1 VSLAPQLEW
10 RRLSARMLLIHPVRE
25 VGRFI
30 PAIAG
35 LLIAGRTT
43 GFGPWWGLVGV
54 VLVIALSIARWYT
67 TRYRITPTQ
76 VELRTG
82 LLNRRT
88 VVAPADRVR
97 TVDVTAPVLHR
108 LLGLAKVD
116 IGTGGGGRGES
127 LVLDALSSGPAGQL
141 RAELLHRRTAT
152 APAGAP
158 SAAPAASGSAGAAT
172 DGPAADGPPGDS
184 PAAGVPA
191 AGGRSADGPAADRP
205 GTTALS
211 VDAVAGPGA
220 DLPETELLR
229 LDPRWIGYA
238 PFTLSGAVTALA
250 VVGVAWRLVDQLDID
265 AARLPAVRGV
275 VGHLESTPLWV
286 DVLQGL
292 AGLAAVITLLAV
304 GGYVISFWGYRLTR
318 HHAGTLHVSRGLLTT
333 RATSIEERRLRG
345 VEVGEP
351 VALRLLGGRRLSAI
365 TTGLRA
371 RNDNGGGSAMLVPPA
386 ARAQVSRVVGE
397 VLRDPT
403 VMDVPLRPHGSAAR
417 RRRLL
422 RALLPALAVLVAAGV
437 LWRLDVLPGWVVPVA
452 AVPLLLAVPLG
463 LDRYRGLGHAVSGDY
478 LITRS
483 GSLARHRDVVARDG
497 VIGWNVEQT
506 LFQRRAGLVT
516 LRATTAA
523 GSQSYALLDVTPQE
537 AVRVVQ
543 ETTPD
548 LLRPFLADAR

>member
-158 SAAPAASGSAGAAT
+158 SAAPAASGPVGAAA
-172 DGPAADGPPGDS
+172 DGPAADGPAAEGPPGD
-184 PAAGVPA
+184 
-191 AGGRSADGPAADRP
+191 GRAADGPAADRP
-205 GTTALS
+205 GTTAVS
-211 VDAVAGPGA
+211 VDAMAGPGP
-220 DLPETELLR
+220 DLPEIELLR

-403 VMDVPLRPHGSAAR
+403 VMDVPLRPHGPAAR

>member
-1 VSLAPQLEW
+1 MSLAPQLEW

-54 VLVIALSIARWYT
+54 VLVIALSIARWFT

-82 LLNRRT
+82 LLNRKT
-88 VVAPADRVR
+88 VVVPADRVR

-108 LLGLAKVD
+108 LLGLATVD

-127 LVLDALSSGPAGQL
+127 LVLDALSRGPAGQL

-152 APAGAP
+152 APARVP
-158 SAAPAASGSAGAAT
+158 SASPAASGPVGPSAEAPSAEAPT
-172 DGPAADGPPGDS
+172 ADGP
-184 PAAGVPA
+184 VP
-191 AGGRSADGPAADRP
+191 DRP
-205 GTTALS
+205 GTPAVTG
-211 VDAVAGPGA
+211 DAVAVSGP

-238 PFTLSGAVTALA
+238 PFTLSGALTALA

-275 VGHLESTPLWV
+275 VGHLESTPVWV

-292 AGLAAVITLLAV
+292 AGLAAVTTLLAI

-365 TTGLRA
+365 TTGLRS

-397 VLRDPT
+397 VLRDPR
-403 VMDVPLRPHGSAAR
+403 VMDLPLRPHGPAAR

-437 LWRLDVLPGWVVPVA
+437 FWRLDVLPGWVVPVA

>member
-1 VSLAPQLEW
+1 
-10 RRLSARMLLIHPVRE
+10 M
-25 VGRFI
+25 
-30 PAIAG
+30 
-35 LLIAGRTT
+35 
-43 GFGPWWGLVGV
+43 V
-54 VLVIALSIARWYT
+54 V
-67 TRYRITPTQ
+67 
-76 VELRTG
+76 
-82 LLNRRT
+82 
-88 VVAPADRVR
+88 PADRVR

-127 LVLDALSSGPAGQL
+127 LVLDALSRGPAGQL

-152 APAGAP
+152 APARVP
-158 SAAPAASGSAGAAT
+158 SASPAASGPVGPSAEAPSAEA
-172 DGPAADGPPGDS
+172 PAADGP
-184 PAAGVPA
+184 VP
-191 AGGRSADGPAADRP
+191 DRP
-205 GTTALS
+205 GTPAVTG
-211 VDAVAGPGA
+211 DAVAVSGP

-238 PFTLSGAVTALA
+238 PFTLSGALTALA

-275 VGHLESTPLWV
+275 VGHLESTPVWV

-292 AGLAAVITLLAV
+292 AGLAAVTTLLAI

-365 TTGLRA
+365 TTGLRS

-403 VMDVPLRPHGSAAR
+403 VMDLPLRPHGPAAR

-437 LWRLDVLPGWVVPVA
+437 FWRLDLLPGWVVPVA

>member
-1 VSLAPQLEW
+1 MSLAPQLEW

-54 VLVIALSIARWYT
+54 VLVIALSIARWFT

-82 LLNRRT
+82 LLNRKT

-152 APAGAP
+152 APAGVP
-158 SAAPAASGSAGAAT
+158 SAAPAASGPV
-172 DGPAADGPPGDS
+172 GPAADGAVADG
-184 PAAGVPA
+184 AV
-191 AGGRSADGPAADRP
+191 ADGPVVDRP
-205 GTTALS
+205 GATAAS
-211 VDAVAGPGA
+211 VAAVAVPGPDMPGP

-238 PFTLSGAVTALA
+238 PFTLSGALTALA

-275 VGHLESTPLWV
+275 VGHLESTPVWV

-292 AGLAAVITLLAV
+292 AGLAAVITLLAI

-365 TTGLRA
+365 TTGLRS

-403 VMDVPLRPHGSAAR
+403 VMDLPLRPHGPAAR

-437 LWRLDVLPGWVVPVA
+437 LWRVDVLPGWVVPVA

>member
-1 VSLAPQLEW
+1 MP
-10 RRLSARMLLIHPVRE
+10 
-25 VGRFI
+25 
-30 PAIAG
+30 
-35 LLIAGRTT
+35 
-43 GFGPWWGLVGV
+43 
-54 VLVIALSIARWYT
+54 
-67 TRYRITPTQ
+67 
-76 VELRTG
+76 
-82 LLNRRT
+82 
-88 VVAPADRVR
+88 
-97 TVDVTAPVLHR
+97 
-108 LLGLAKVD
+108 
-116 IGTGGGGRGES
+116 
-127 LVLDALSSGPAGQL
+127 
-141 RAELLHRRTAT
+141 
-152 APAGAP
+152 
-158 SAAPAASGSAGAAT
+158 
-172 DGPAADGPPGDS
+172 
-184 PAAGVPA
+184 
-191 AGGRSADGPAADRP
+191 DRP
-205 GTTALS
+205 GTPAVS
-211 VDAVAGPGA
+211 VDAAAVPGP

-229 LDPRWIGYA
+229 LDLRWIGYA

-265 AARLPAVRGV
+265 AARLSAVRGV

-286 DVLQGL
+286 DVLQAL
-292 AGLAAVITLLAV
+292 AGLAAVTTLLAI

-365 TTGLRA
+365 TTGLRS
-371 RNDNGGGSAMLVPPA
+371 RNDNDGGSAMLVPPA

-397 VLRDPT
+397 VLRDRT
-403 VMDVPLRPHGSAAR
+403 VMDVPLLPHGPAAR

-422 RALLPALAVLVAAGV
+422 RALLPALAVLVVAVV
-437 LWRLDVLPGWVVPVA
+437 LWRVDVLPGWGVPVA
-452 AVPLLLAVPLG
+452 AIPVLLAVPLG

-548 LLRPFLADAR
+548 LLRPFQADPH

>member
-1 VSLAPQLEW
+1 MSLAPQLEW

-54 VLVIALSIARWYT
+54 VLVIVLSIARWYT

-82 LLNRRT
+82 LLNRKT

-127 LVLDALSSGPAGQL
+127 LVLDALSRGPAGQL
-141 RAELLHRRTAT
+141 RAELLHRRTAP
-152 APAGAP
+152 APAGVP
-158 SAAPAASGSAGAAT
+158 STAPAASGSV
-172 DGPAADGPPGDS
+172 DPAADAPAGEGP
-184 PAAGVPA
+184 VP
-191 AGGRSADGPAADRP
+191 DRP
-205 GTTALS
+205 GTPAVS
-211 VDAVAGPGA
+211 VDAAAVPGP

-229 LDPRWIGYA
+229 LDLRWIGYA

-265 AARLPAVRGV
+265 AARLSAVRGV

-286 DVLQGL
+286 DVLQAL
-292 AGLAAVITLLAV
+292 AGLAAVTTLLAI

-365 TTGLRA
+365 TTGLRS
-371 RNDNGGGSAMLVPPA
+371 RNDNDGGSAMLVPPA

-397 VLRDPT
+397 VLRDRT
-403 VMDVPLRPHGSAAR
+403 VMDVPLLPHGPAAR

-422 RALLPALAVLVAAGV
+422 RALLPALAVLVVAVV
-437 LWRLDVLPGWVVPVA
+437 LWRVDVLPGWGVPVA
-452 AVPLLLAVPLG
+452 AIPVLLAVPLG

-548 LLRPFLADAR
+548 LLRPFQADPH

>member
-1 VSLAPQLEW
+1 
-10 RRLSARMLLIHPVRE
+10 M
-25 VGRFI
+25 
-30 PAIAG
+30 
-35 LLIAGRTT
+35 
-43 GFGPWWGLVGV
+43 

-82 LLNRRT
+82 LLNRKT

-97 TVDVTAPVLHR
+97 TVDVTAPLLHR

-127 LVLDALSSGPAGQL
+127 LVLDALSRGPAGQL

-152 APAGAP
+152 APAGVP
-158 SAAPAASGSAGAAT
+158 SAAPAPSGPV
-172 DGPAADGPPGDS
+172 GPAAD
-184 PAAGVPA
+184 VPRRSR
-191 AGGRSADGPAADRP
+191 GGRSGGGSPGHHRGEHGRRGGARAGPA
-205 GTTALS
+205 
-211 VDAVAGPGA
+211 GP

-238 PFTLSGAVTALA
+238 PFTLSGALTALA

-275 VGHLESTPLWV
+275 VGHLESTPVWV

-292 AGLAAVITLLAV
+292 AGLAAVITLLAI

-365 TTGLRA
+365 TTGLRS

-403 VMDVPLRPHGSAAR
+403 VMDLPLRPHGPAAR

-422 RALLPALAVLVAAGV
+422 RALLPALAVLVVAVV